1 MNYTR
6 LYIPNSI
13 EFITVVTS
21 KRHEI
26 LIDNIEL
33 LKHSI
38 ANAHK
43 FYEFS
48 ILAICVLKDHFHL
61 LIKTKNIKDYSKII
75 TLIKRTFSQNIDIN
89 KIKDYQLSQ
98 SNIKRKECDIWQRR
112 FWEHTIINEYD
123 LFKHIDFIHYNPTKH
138 YNIPPKDWKYST
150 FKKYVKNGYYEIDWF
165 NIGNKYD
172 ILELDFE

>member
-13 EFITVVTS
+13 VFITVVTS
-21 KRHEI
+21 KRREI

-48 ILAICVLKDHFHL
+48 ILAICVLKDHFHV

-89 KIKDYQLSQ
+89 IMNYQKVIFNEKNVIY
-98 SNIKRKECDIWQRR
+98 SNDGFGSIQLLTNMI
-112 FWEHTIINEYD
+112 
-123 LFKHIDFIHYNPTKH
+123 
-138 YNIPPKDWKYST
+138 YSNT
-150 FKKYVKNGYYEIDWF
+150 
-165 NIGNKYD
+165 
-172 ILELDFE
+172 